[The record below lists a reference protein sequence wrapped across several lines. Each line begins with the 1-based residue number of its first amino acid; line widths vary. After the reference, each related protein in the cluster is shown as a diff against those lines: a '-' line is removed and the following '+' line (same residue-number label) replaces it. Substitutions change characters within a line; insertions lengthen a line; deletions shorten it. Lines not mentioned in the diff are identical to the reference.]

1 MAQGRE
7 SEQAGAI
14 LGAGALRRYQL
25 DGIEALRASLRAGHR
40 RPILVAPTGSGKTV
54 LAAEI
59 VRMAQE
65 KSKSVLFL
73 APRRELIA
81 QASARFAKVGIQHGI
96 IMAGEPRSLYARVQV
111 ASFDTL
117 HARGVRTKRMLMP
130 QGDLVIVDEAHL
142 SVADTRKAII
152 DHYADSIVIGLT
164 ATPARGDGRGLGGIY
179 DDLVPITSIRELTDN
194 GYLAEARYFAPT
206 EPDLAGIK
214 LNKDG
219 DYQEK
224 QLGKR
229 MDQPQLVGGI
239 VENWTRL
246 AWGMSTVVF
255 CVTRAH
261 SRHVCEQFLR
271 IGVTSEHLD
280 GETPLD
286 ERKAILAR
294 VASGETTV
302 LCNVFVATFGLDIPR
317 LACAVLARPTRNIAL
332 YLQIIGRVL
341 RTAEGKNEAFI
352 IDHSGAVAQH
362 GFADEFVPWSLDEKE
377 TVAERRKKQREANKS
392 PKEITCAKCKTVF
405 KGRRE
410 CPGCGH
416 AMVPRT
422 DAVPFH
428 KADLEEVKPVKENRD
443 TTWEE
448 KQAFMAGLKAYA
460 AEHDYAHGWVAH
472 KYRTRFGVWPDDP
485 RVRDVSPMPY
495 DDATRKWITSQNIRH
510 AKRRAA

>member
-7 SEQAGAI
+7 SGQAGTNH
-14 LGAGALRRYQL
+14 GAGALRPYQR
-25 DGIEALRASLRAGHR
+25 DGIEALRASLRGGHR

-54 LAAEI
+54 IAVEVI
-59 VRMAQE
+59 RMALD
-65 KSKSVLFL
+65 KGKSVLVV
-73 APRRELIA
+73 APRRELIS
-81 QASARFAKVGIQHGI
+81 QISAMLAKAGIHHGI
-96 IMAGEPRSLYARVQV
+96 IMAGEPRTLYARVQV

-130 QGDLVIVDEAHL
+130 SADLVLVDEAHL
-142 SVADTRKAII
+142 SIAETRKQILSHYGEAII
-152 DHYADSIVIGLT
+152 VGLT
-164 ATPARGDGRGLGGIY
+164 ATPARGDGRGLGEIY
-179 DDLVPITSIRELTDN
+179 DDLVPVTSIRELTDN
-194 GYLAEARYFAPT
+194 GFLAEARYFAPS
-206 EPDLAGIK
+206 EPDLHGIK

-224 QLGKR
+224 ALGKR

-246 AWGMSTVVF
+246 AFGMSTVVF

-271 IGVTSEHLD
+271 IGVTAEHLD

-341 RTAEGKNEAFI
+341 RTADGKAEAFI

-362 GFADEFVPWSLDEKE
+362 GFADEYVPWSLDEKE
-377 TVAERRKKQREANKS
+377 TVAERRKKIREQSKA

-448 KQAFMAGLKAYA
+448 KQSFMAGLKAYA

-472 KYRTRFGVWPDDP
+472 KYRTRFGVWPNDP